1 MLCMCSIRITLGES
15 IKVRMDK
22 EAPREDHLSLSG
34 NKDRTESELM
44 QQGEEESDCIWSEG
58 RKDNKA
64 RYQID
69 TMI

>member
-1 MLCMCSIRITLGES
+1 
-15 IKVRMDK
+15 MDK
-22 EAPREDHLSLSG
+22 GTERMIISPSLE
-34 NKDRTESELM
+34 NKDRRETELM

-58 RKDNKA
+58 RKGNKA